1 MFEQPPESSGPA
13 FWIRSPADR
22 VESEANTKTSSNNPV
37 GDGMAAEIKQ
47 YPSREHG
54 DNGTCGRVS

>member
-22 VESEANTKTSSNNPV
+22 VESEANAKTSSDNPV
-37 GDGMAAEIKQ
+37 GDGMAAEIEQ
-47 YPSREHG
+47 YPSRDHG
-54 DNGTCGRVS
+54 DNGTYDRVS